1 LAVFA
6 AFGWRTP
13 VTGYLPQSV
22 VASLTSMM
30 RALLTA
36 AAGVLAKPGT
46 RFAVNNKVYSPRFF
60 EHIRDASSGSATA
73 MVPKILEVYP
83 ARSVIDIGCGI
94 GAWLKAFAD
103 RGVERIAGVDGDY
116 VDRSQLMV
124 PASRFV
130 GCDLDVPFDFT
141 ELHRRLGSSDRFD
154 LAISLEVG
162 EHLPVVRAAS
172 LVSDL
177 CALADVVLFGAA
189 IPFQG
194 WQRAHV
200 NEQWQSYW
208 AAKFAAN
215 GYDAFDALRPL
226 VWSSPNI
233 AYFYKQNTIFYVKR
247 GTRAHQEFLARC
259 GKPTI
264 ALFDIVHPEHY
275 RTSTARRKNGNIV
288 QKLFNNFRLSGGM
301 RRSTV
306 LTTPLRGDD
315 HWDASS
321 P

>member
-1 LAVFA
+1 
-6 AFGWRTP
+6 
-13 VTGYLPQSV
+13 
-22 VASLTSMM
+22 MM
-30 RALLTA
+30 RAILTA
-36 AAGVLAKPGT
+36 AAGLLAKPGT
-46 RFAVNNKVYSPRFF
+46 HVAANTSIYSPKFF
-60 EHIRDASSGSATA
+60 EHIRDMSSGSAA
-73 MVPKILEVYP
+73 AAVPKILEVYP
-83 ARSVIDIGCGI
+83 ARSVIDVGCGI

-103 RGVERIAGVDGDY
+103 RGVTRIAGIDGDY
-116 VDRSQLMV
+116 VDRNRLMV
-124 PASRFV
+124 PAACFV
-130 GCDLDVPFDFT
+130 GCDLDVPFSFT
-141 ELHRRLGSSDRFD
+141 ALHRSLGGSQRFD

-162 EHLPVVRAAS
+162 EHLPVARAAS

-177 CALADVVLFGAA
+177 CALSDVVLFGAA

-194 WQRAHV
+194 WQRVHV

-208 AAKFAAN
+208 AAIFAAN

-226 VWSSPNI
+226 IWSSPNI

-259 GKPTI
+259 GTPTV

-275 RTSTARRKNGNIV
+275 RNGTARRKNGNIV
-288 QKLFNNFRLSGGM
+288 QKLFNNFRLSGGV

-321 P
+321 L

>member
-1 LAVFA
+1 
-6 AFGWRTP
+6 
-13 VTGYLPQSV
+13 
-22 VASLTSMM
+22 MM
-30 RALLTA
+30 RPFLALLTGT
-36 AAGVLAKPGT
+36 AGFLAKPGT
-46 RFAVNNKVYSPRFF
+46 KVVPGAVYSPKFF
-60 EHIRDASSGSATA
+60 EHIRDMSSGSAVAT
-73 MVPKILEVYP
+73 VPKILEVYS
-83 ARSVIDIGCGI
+83 ARSVIDVGCGI

-103 RGVERIAGVDGDY
+103 RDVTRVAGVDGDY
-116 VDRSQLMV
+116 VDRGQLMV
-124 PASRFV
+124 PASCFV
-130 GCDLDVPFDFT
+130 GCDLDVPFD
-141 ELHRRLGSSDRFD
+141 LPALYRALGSSERFD

-162 EHLPVVRAAS
+162 EHLPVARAAS

-226 VWSSPNI
+226 IWSSPNI
-233 AYFYKQNTIFYVKR
+233 AHFYKQNTLFYVKR
-247 GTRAHQEFLARC
+247 GTRAHQEFIARSLR
-259 GKPTI
+259 PTVGM
-264 ALFDIVHPEHY
+264 FDVVHPEHY
-275 RTSTARRKNGNIV
+275 RTGTARRKNGNIV
-288 QKLFNNFRLSGGM
+288 QRVFNHFRLSGGV

-315 HWDASS
+315 HWDRSS

>member
-1 LAVFA
+1 MIPRSCF
-6 AFGWRTP
+6 
-13 VTGYLPQSV
+13 
-22 VASLTSMM
+22 VAC
-30 RALLTA
+30 
-36 AAGVLAKPGT
+36 
-46 RFAVNNKVYSPRFF
+46 N
-60 EHIRDASSGSATA
+60 
-73 MVPKILEVYP
+73 
-83 ARSVIDIGCGI
+83 
-94 GAWLKAFAD
+94 
-103 RGVERIAGVDGDY
+103 
-116 VDRSQLMV
+116 
-124 PASRFV
+124 
-130 GCDLDVPFDFT
+130 LDVPLDFR
-141 ELHRRLGSSDRFD
+141 ELSRRLGDTESFD

-162 EHLPVVRAAS
+162 EHLPVARAAS

-177 CALADVVLFGAA
+177 CALSDVVLFGAA

-226 VWSSPNI
+226 IWSALDI

-247 GTRAHQEFLARC
+247 GTRAHQEFIARH
-259 GKPTI
+259 GRPTV
-264 ALFDIVHPEHY
+264 AMFDIVHPEHY
-275 RTSTARRKNGNIV
+275 RTGVARRKHGNFV
-288 QKLFNNFRLSGGM
+288 QRFFNNFRLSGGM

-321 P
+321 R